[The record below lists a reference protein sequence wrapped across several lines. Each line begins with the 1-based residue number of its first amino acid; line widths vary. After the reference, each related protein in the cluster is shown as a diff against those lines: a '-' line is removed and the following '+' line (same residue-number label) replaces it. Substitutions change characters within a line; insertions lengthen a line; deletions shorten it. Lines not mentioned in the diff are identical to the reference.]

1 MAKKKETVKQP
12 EQNCTEKK
20 TYRKAITL
28 PNGTRKYLSAKT
40 QQELDDKIM
49 ELEVLNFGGVNIC
62 SQETFGHFAQMWFDL
77 YKKPYLRETSLDGIR
92 FVMNQYILPVLGNYK
107 LRNISPMQIQALMV
121 GLADK
126 SYSVQSKVLIHLR
139 SIFRV
144 AEENGL
150 VLRTPVSS
158 MLKAGGKKPDEKI
171 ALTPE
176 ESRQLLSGIRN
187 IRAKTLVLLGL
198 HTGMRRGEMVALRW
212 KDIDFRKGVI
222 HVTRNAAMRRYET
235 TIQDELKT
243 KAGRRDIPLTEELS
257 QWLRERKKYSHCQ
270 YVVATKDNKPLTIS
284 AYSSIW
290 DCVERA
296 LPSRKVT
303 THILRHTYITRLFE
317 AGLDIKEIQY
327 LAGHSSVDM
336 TLRVYTHYD
345 RVSREE
351 ETREKVRAAFQREKE
366 AVDAREKAAK
376 EKPPASSGQRK
387 RRAEK

>member
-49 ELEVLNFGGVNIC
+49 ELEVLNFGDVNVC

-107 LRNISPMQIQALMV
+107 LRDISPMQIQALMV

-176 ESRQLLSGIRN
+176 ESRQLLNGIRN

-212 KDIDFRKGVI
+212 KDIDFHKGVI

-257 QWLRERKKYSHCQ
+257 QWLWERKKYSHCQ
-270 YVVATKDNKPLTIS
+270 YVVATKDHKPLTIS

-351 ETREKVRAAFQREKE
+351 ETREKVRAAFQREKK
-366 AVDAREKAAK
+366 AADAREKEAK